1 MRKFLFIAAIGLLFM
16 VTNAEAQTFAGVDRS
31 PLDLAYHPNNLPQQN
46 LRNDYQEP
54 MARLIYSRPAKNGRE
69 IFGTNLA
76 EYGKVWRLGANE
88 NTELTLY
95 RNATIGGVD
104 VPAGSYSVAAIPSEN
119 NWVIIINKTLHNW
132 GAYRYKEDA
141 DVVRVE
147 VPLSANDEVVEN
159 FSAIFT
165 GEGDSATLHFAWDKV
180 KASLP
185 IQFK

>member
-1 MRKFLFIAAIGLLFM
+1 MRKILFLAAIGLLFM

-31 PLDLAYHPNNLPQQN
+31 PLDIAYYPHNLPQLN
-46 LRNDYQEP
+46 LRNDYQDP
-54 MARLIYSRPAKNGRE
+54 LARIIFSRPAKNGRE

-95 RNATIGGVD
+95 KDATIGGVD
-104 VPAGSYSVAAIPSEN
+104 VPAGTYSIAAIPSEN
-119 NWVIIINKTLHNW
+119 NWVIIINSALHNW
-132 GAYRYKEDA
+132 GAYRYNEA
-141 DVVRVE
+141 NDVVRAE
-147 VPLSANDEVVEN
+147 VSLESSEEVIEN
-159 FSAIFT
+159 FSAVFS
-165 GEGDSATLHFAWDKV
+165 GEGNSATLHFGWDKV